1 MDDLQ
6 HMLHLLPDGGLV
18 HLLDLQ
24 GVGHV
29 VKHGH
34 VGPHGVALEHHADVP
49 LFRGN
54 EHLIGG
60 NDTVV
65 EEHAA
70 AGGLFKARNDAQHGR
85 FAAARR
91 AQQGDEFAV
100 GEHGVKV
107 FQHRGVAE
115 GLGYILNGYAG
126 HDSNS
131 FLWEIPLHL
140 VRALSTGGKRGHI
153 NRKGCFK
160 MGWNG

>member
-6 HMLHLLPDGGLV
+6 HVLHLLPDGGLV

-54 EHLIGG
+54 EYFIGR
-60 NDTVV
+60 NDPVV
-65 EEHAA
+65 EKHAA
-70 AGGLFKARNDAQHGR
+70 AGGLFKPGDHAEHGG

-91 AQQGDEFAV
+91 AQ
-100 GEHGVKV
+100 
-107 FQHRGVAE
+107 
-115 GLGYILNGYAG
+115 
-126 HDSNS
+126 
-131 FLWEIPLHL
+131 
-140 VRALSTGGKRGHI
+140 
-153 NRKGCFK
+153 
-160 MGWNG
+160 